1 VIEKIVN
8 SIFVEETGTVDV
20 DGILGSG
27 IMFRQNVTPG
37 QFGLLVLGNR
47 MTLLG
52 QASPTHADNI
62 ENRAFVS
69 QSQYGTKIKWTSV
82 EAMYSKTFT
91 AGLSQIKLQQS
102 STNVNGDDILVE
114 VEGTIAIDPQD
125 DNTMLF
131 TVDQDS
137 VPTNTINA
145 VDAVINPQTFNPTGV
160 ANGTRYLLTE
170 SVGDDSTIIAG
181 NGASAWGT
189 LVASANDIVEKVDGE
204 FVVDFNADF
213 DDGSTQLQRG
223 LQDSSSA
230 NGDSTRG
237 VVQYVTNLTSS
248 IQYKWLPTSN
258 IWVKSYEGF
267 YEPGTWTIVF

>member
-1 VIEKIVN
+1 
-8 SIFVEETGTVDV
+8 
-20 DGILGSG
+20 
-27 IMFRQNVTPG
+27 
-37 QFGLLVLGNR
+37 

-102 STNVNGDDILVE
+102 STDVNGDDILVE